1 MCDVVRMK
9 RLGTPE
15 LRGKYM
21 TIERTRTILE
31 DLERTLLWFM
41 RKHKITH
48 DEYRC
53 ATDILVATVKAG
65 EESLLYDVF
74 FEAEATDIGNISRQG
89 SVGAI
94 EGPFYLPNA
103 PRLEAPYV
111 LPQRSGE
118 VGDVLLFRGRVAS
131 PDGTPLAGAELD
143 MWQADAEGLYSN
155 IHPNIPEWNLR
166 GRFHSGPDGTFE
178 VRTIVPPPYE
188 IPKGGPAGVVLSTL
202 GRHFFR
208 PAHLHLKVRHPR
220 YGELTSQLYFDGGD
234 YLNSDVANGVREGLV
249 TQLVRRD
256 NPNELAAR
264 GLHKPYFEVRYDFIL
279 VPHQAEDVR
288 RRA

>member
-1 MCDVVRMK
+1 
-9 RLGTPE
+9 
-15 LRGKYM
+15 M
-21 TIERTRTILE
+21 TTERTRTLLE
-31 DLERTLLWFM
+31 DLEQTVLQFM

-65 EESLLYDVF
+65 EGSLLYDVF

-89 SVGAI
+89 SVEAI

-103 PRLEAPYV
+103 PVLKAPYV
-111 LPQRSGE
+111 LPQRSDE
-118 VGDVLLFRGRVAS
+118 AGDLLLFRGRVTS
-131 PDGTPLAGAELD
+131 PDATPLADVELD

-166 GRFHSGPDGTFE
+166 GRFHSGSDGTFE

-188 IPKGGPAGVVLSTL
+188 IPKGGPTGVVLSTL

-208 PAHLHLKVRHPR
+208 PAHLHLKVRHPQYR
-220 YGELTSQLYFDGGD
+220 DLTSQLYFDGGD
-234 YLNSDVANGVREGLV
+234 YLNSDVANAVREGLV
-249 TQLVRRD
+249 AQLIRRD
-256 NPNELAAR
+256 DPNELAAL
-264 GLHKPYFEVRYDFIL
+264 GLHKPYFEVRYDFVL
-279 VPHQAEDVR
+279 VPHQAKGVR

>member
-1 MCDVVRMK
+1 
-9 RLGTPE
+9 
-15 LRGKYM
+15 M
-21 TIERTRTILE
+21 TNERTRTILE
-31 DLERTLLWFM
+31 DLERTLLQFM

-89 SVGAI
+89 SIEAI

-103 PRLEAPYV
+103 PMLEAPCV
-111 LPQRSGE
+111 LPQRSDE
-118 VGDVLLFRGRVAS
+118 AGDVLFFRGRVAS

-155 IHPNIPEWNLR
+155 IHPNIPDWNLR
-166 GRFHSGPDGTFE
+166 GRFQSGPDGTFE

-188 IPKGGPAGVVLSTL
+188 IPKGGPTGVVLSTL

-208 PAHLHLKVRHPR
+208 PAHLHVKVRHPQ
-220 YGELTSQLYFDGGD
+220 YGELTSQLYFYGGD
-234 YLNSDVANGVREGLV
+234 YLNSDVANAVREGLV
-249 TQLVRRD
+249 GQLVRWD
-256 NPNELAAR
+256 DLNELAAR
-264 GLHKPYFEVRYDFIL
+264 GLRKPYFEVRYDFIL
-279 VPHQAEDVR
+279 VPHEATDVR